1 MDLTNDDLLEIWYI
15 ITEKS
20 NNPEMRAISFMEFV
34 KRYEA
39 RGELNNELHPPFPD
53 GEFQHNWTT
62 YYTRKF
68 A

>member
-39 RGELNNELHPPFPD
+39 RSALNEELNPPFPD
-53 GEFQHNWTT
+53 GEF
-62 YYTRKF
+62 
-68 A
+68 